1 MVDPYGD
8 KVYMANYNSN
18 NLSIIDT
25 RKNTVID
32 KVNVGNKLLGVAIS
46 PDGSKVYVSNL
57 VRVFSRYYRA

>member
-1 MVDPYGD
+1 
-8 KVYMANYNSN
+8 MANYNSN